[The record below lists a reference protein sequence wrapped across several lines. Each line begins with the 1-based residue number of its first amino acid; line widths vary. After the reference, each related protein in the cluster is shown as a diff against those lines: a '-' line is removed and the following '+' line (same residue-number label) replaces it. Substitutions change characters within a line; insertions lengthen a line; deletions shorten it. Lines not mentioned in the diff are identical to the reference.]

1 MHRAAYIWALLVW
14 PLVLAVCFGLPPW
27 LADSSPARS
36 EQASPVTV
44 DLAADGGK
52 LTLLT
57 NAARDPGLKV
67 SALLA
72 GRAAPVM
79 GRVKQEPGRLVF
91 VPALPLLHGQRYQA
105 EWLSEGGGIRRVEFE
120 MKAVPGRRPVVS
132 LLPRARLPA
141 NALKI
146 YLSFSEP
153 MEQGVFLERLKLLD
167 AQGREIAGPFRET
180 ELWSPD
186 GRRLTVWFHPGRQK
200 TGVNLNKEEG
210 PVLKADSRC
219 TLVVDG
225 RWRSTAGAALGEDVR
240 FEFETGPA
248 DHQMPEMKRWKVT
261 PPGAGSLEP
270 LVLRFDE
277 PLDHA
282 MLMQAL
288 RVQQKGVQVEVRVTV
303 TASGE
308 EWRAVPMTEWQAGE
322 LVLLADPLLEDLAG
336 NSLTRLFEE
345 EEGVVR
351 AVPSLRRSLEI
362 R

>member
-1 MHRAAYIWALLVW
+1 MPKVAYRRTWLIWS
-14 PLVLAVCFGLPPW
+14 LVLATCVAVFPG
-27 LADSSPARS
+27 LADS
-36 EQASPVTV
+36 ASASLTV

-57 NAARDPGLKV
+57 TNAAADPHLKV
-67 SALLA
+67 SALLED
-72 GRAAPVM
+72 RVLPVM
-79 GRVKQEPGRLVF
+79 GRVEHASDRLVF
-91 VPALPLLHGQRYQA
+91 VPALPLLPGRSYRV
-105 EWLSEGGGIRRVEFE
+105 EWLDEEGRPRQLEVLRREAP
-120 MKAVPGRRPVVS
+120 KKQPTVS

-153 MEQGVFLERLKLLD
+153 MEQGVFLERLKLQD
-167 AQGREIAGPFRET
+167 AQGREIPGPFRET

-200 TGVNLNKEEG
+200 TGVNLNEEEG
-210 PVLKADSRC
+210 PVLKADSRG

-248 DHQMPEMKRWKVT
+248 DHQMPGMKHWKITT
-261 PPGAGSLEP
+261 PRAGSLEP
-270 LVLRFDE
+270 LVVRFDE
-277 PLDHA
+277 PLDPA
-282 MLMQAL
+282 MLTQAL
-288 RVQQKGVQVEVRVTV
+288 RVQQKGGQKAVRVTV
-303 TASGE
+303 PASGQ
-308 EWRAVPMTEWQAGE
+308 EWRAVPLAAWQAGDHE
-322 LVLLADPLLEDLAG
+322 LLADPLLEDLAG

-351 AVPSLRRSLEI
+351 AVPRLRRSLEI

>member
-1 MHRAAYIWALLVW
+1 MRKAAYCRTWLIW
-14 PLVLAVCFGLPPW
+14 PLVLATCVAAFPG
-27 LADSSPARS
+27 LADSFSA
-36 EQASPVTV
+36 PVTV

-57 NAARDPGLKV
+57 NAAPDPGLKI
-67 SALLA
+67 SALLG
-72 GRAAPVM
+72 GRAVPVM
-79 GRVKQEPGRLVF
+79 GRVEQEPDRLVF
-91 VPALPLLHGQRYQA
+91 VPALPLLPGQRYQA
-105 EWLSEGGGIRRVEFE
+105 EWLPEDGAIRRVEFK
-120 MKAVPGRRPVVS
+120 MKAATGRRPVVS
-132 LLPRARLPA
+132 LMPKARLPA

-200 TGVNLNKEEG
+200 TGVNLNEDEG
-210 PVLKADSRC
+210 PVLKADSRG

-225 RWRSTAGAALGEDVR
+225 RWRSTAGAALDEDVR

-248 DHQMPEMKRWKVT
+248 DHQTPDMSRWT
-261 PPGAGSLEP
+261 ISLPSAGSLEP
-270 LVLRFDE
+270 LVVRFDE
-277 PLDHA
+277 PLDPA
-282 MLMQAL
+282 MLAQAL
-288 RVQQKGVQVEVRVTV
+288 RVQQKGRSTAVRVTV
-303 TASGE
+303 PATGE
-308 EWRAVPMTEWQAGE
+308 EWRAVPLAAWQAGTHE
-322 LVLLADPLLEDLAG
+322 LLADPLLEDLAG
-336 NSLTRLFEE
+336 NSLTRPFEE

-351 AVPSLRRSLEI
+351 AVPGLRRSLEI

>member
-1 MHRAAYIWALLVW
+1 MHRSAYHWALLVW
-14 PLVLAVCFGLPPW
+14 PLMLAVCFW
-27 LADSSPARS
+27 LFPRLVDSSSSPAAPS
-36 EQASPVTV
+36 SSATV
-44 DLAADGGK
+44 DLAADGCK

-57 NAARDPGLKV
+57 NAAQDPGLKV

-72 GRAAPVM
+72 GRAVPVM
-79 GRVKQEPGRLVF
+79 GRVEQEPGRLVF

-105 EWLSEGGGIRRVEFE
+105 EWLPQGGGIRRVEFE
-120 MKAVPGRRPVVS
+120 MKALPGRRPVVS

-153 MEQGVFLERLKLLD
+153 MEQGVFLDRLKLLD
-167 AQGREIAGPFRET
+167 AQGRDISGPFRET

-200 TGVNLNKEEG
+200 TGVNLNEDEG

-225 RWRSTAGAALGEDVR
+225 RWRSTSGAALGEDVR

-248 DHQMPEMKRWKVT
+248 DHQMPGMSRWNLT
-261 PPGAGSLEP
+261 LPGAGSLEP
-270 LVLRFDE
+270 LVVRFDE
-277 PLDHA
+277 PLDPA

-288 RVQQKGVQVEVRVTV
+288 RVQQKGLQVEVRVMV
-303 TASGE
+303 PASGE
-308 EWRAVPMTEWQAGE
+308 EWRAVPMTAWQAGALE
-322 LVLLADPLLEDLAG
+322 LLADPLLEDLAG

-351 AVPSLRRSLEI
+351 AVPSLRRSLET

>member
-1 MHRAAYIWALLVW
+1 MHQATYRRAWLVR
-14 PLVLAVCFGLPPW
+14 PLVLAACVGVFSA
-27 LADSSPARS
+27 LADLSLA
-36 EQASPVTV
+36 ASAPLTV
-44 DLAADGGK
+44 DLAEDGAR
-52 LTLLT
+52 LTLMT
-57 NAARDPGLKV
+57 RAAADPWLKV

-72 GRAAPVM
+72 DRVVPVM
-79 GRVKQEPGRLVF
+79 GRVEASPDRLTF
-91 VPALPLLHGQRYQA
+91 VPSLPLLRGQRYRA
-105 EWLSEGGGIRRVEFE
+105 EWLSEGGTVQQVEFAMRE
-120 MKAVPGRRPVVS
+120 APKIPPTVR
-132 LLPRARLPA
+132 LLPKARLPA

-200 TGVNLNKEEG
+200 TGVNLNEEEG

-248 DHQMPEMKRWKVT
+248 DHQTPDMSRWKISL
-261 PPGAGSLEP
+261 PRAGSLEP
-270 LVLRFDE
+270 LVVRFDE
-277 PLDHA
+277 PLDAA
-282 MLMQAL
+282 MLTQAL
-288 RVQQKGVQVEVRVTV
+288 RVQQKGRPTAVRVTV
-303 TASGE
+303 PASGE
-308 EWRAVPMTEWQAGE
+308 EWRAVPLAAWQAGVHE
-322 LVLLADPLLEDLAG
+322 LRADPLLEDLAG

-351 AVPSLRRSLEI
+351 AVPRLRRSLEV